1 MNPAQLRLLD
11 DAPLPGPINMARDEA
26 LLHAVERGEAGPT
39 LRLYRW
45 DPPTIS
51 LGYFQC
57 YADYEAL
64 PEPAGSLPVV
74 RRLTGGG
81 AILHDLELTYSL
93 TLPLDHPA
101 LREGP
106 NRLYELAHDAVIAVL
121 GELTLPA
128 HREGSTDDSGPRRGP
143 FFCFARRHRLDVLV
157 GTDKIAGSA
166 QRRTRKAV
174 LQHGS
179 IILAN
184 RYTQQPTAEAGQQF
198 EQALQQVKSTL
209 PGYVAEA
216 MRLTLTPGSP
226 VGQVEDLPLPS
237 APDSG
242 GRSLTCPTTGFKSD
256 SWSKK
261 ELAEAETLTAKY
273 AGKEWTRRC

>member
-1 MNPAQLRLLD
+1 MNPAHLRLLD
-11 DAPLPGPINMARDEA
+11 DEPLSGPVNMARDEA
-26 LLHAVERGEAGPT
+26 LLHAVERGESGPT

-45 DPPTIS
+45 EPPTIS

-64 PEPAGSLPVV
+64 PEPAGSLTVV

-101 LREGP
+101 LAAGP
-106 NRLYELAHDAVIAVL
+106 NHLYELAHDAVIAAL

-128 HREGSTDDSGPRRGP
+128 HREGYTDDSGPRRGP
-143 FFCFARRHRLDVLV
+143 FFCFARRHRLDVLI

-166 QRRTRKAV
+166 QRRTRSAV

-179 IILAN
+179 IVLAN
-184 RYTQQPTAEAGQQF
+184 RYAQQPTAKVGQEF
-198 EQALQQVKSTL
+198 GRALRQVKL
-209 PGYVAEA
+209 A
-216 MRLTLTPGSP
+216 
-226 VGQVEDLPLPS
+226 LPS
-237 APDSG
+237 RLAEVMGVTVVPG
-242 GRSLTCPTTGFKSD
+242 GWTEA
-256 SWSKK
+256 
-261 ELAEAETLTAKY
+261 ELADAVALTAKY
-273 AGKEWTRRC
+273 AGPEWTQRC